1 LNLVDSLCYRSFCLC
16 ISHVIL
22 HGACTLCGFILCNN
36 NNPGAYDCLEF
47 SLLEYWLVSACP
59 YSTTEHLPLFG
70 SPPSSSSRLGADECR
85 PVILGIGG
93 ICLNASCSPLL
104 TEPEN
109 HLALLCDFRRT
120 LVRRLWRLYAPYTH
134 ILVNGRTVTPPQT
147 RSGEGMRNRLRPKI
161 C

>member
-1 LNLVDSLCYRSFCLC
+1 MLFCLC

-22 HGACTLCGFILCNN
+22 HGACILSDLYFYAMLITTS
-36 NNPGAYDCLEF
+36 AYDCLEF

-59 YSTTEHLPLFG
+59 YSTSEHLPLFG
-70 SPPSSSSRLGADECR
+70 SPLSSSPRLGADECR
-85 PVILGIGG
+85 PVIPGVGG

-120 LVRRLWRLYAPYTH
+120 LVRRTLETICPYTH